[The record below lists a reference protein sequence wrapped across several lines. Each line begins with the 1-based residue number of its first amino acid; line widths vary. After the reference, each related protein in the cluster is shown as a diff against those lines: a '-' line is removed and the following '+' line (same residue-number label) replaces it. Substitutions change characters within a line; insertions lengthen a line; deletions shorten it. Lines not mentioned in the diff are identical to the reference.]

1 MGAARSPEQLK
12 LHCPTCGDELVPS
25 RSGDPLALCLACR
38 AKHRFFI
45 MPKPPSAAATS
56 NAASMRL
63 PHLAGRSPDAVSA
76 FWLSDK
82 AARSVLNE
90 QLAELLRVAVENRR
104 VPYESAFVQCP
115 LCGERL
121 AEYEQPDVWVQ
132 GLRCPNSHSWASRG
146 SRLYG
151 MAQGSRLTLHGELSD
166 TTIAQLIQGWLKGNR
181 ALDSQLHDSVR
192 RVLESSPLLRER
204 AS

>member
-25 RSGDPLALCLACR
+25 RSGDPLVLCLACR

-45 MPKPPSAAATS
+45 VPKPPSAAATS

-63 PHLAGRSPDAVSA
+63 PHLAGQSPDTVAA

-104 VPYESAFVQCP
+104 VPYDTSFVQCP

-132 GLRCPNSHSWASRG
+132 GLRCPNSHSCFAW
-146 SRLYG
+146 
-151 MAQGSRLTLHGELSD
+151 
-166 TTIAQLIQGWLKGNR
+166 W
-181 ALDSQLHDSVR
+181 
-192 RVLESSPLLRER
+192 SPLRHGTGLATNPARGAIR
-204 AS
+204 HDHRSADSGLAQRQSSS